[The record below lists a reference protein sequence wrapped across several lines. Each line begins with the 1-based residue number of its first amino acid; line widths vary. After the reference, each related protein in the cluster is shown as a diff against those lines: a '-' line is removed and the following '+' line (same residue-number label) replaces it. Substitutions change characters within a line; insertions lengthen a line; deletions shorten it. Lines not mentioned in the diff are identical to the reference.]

1 MCQVGPSVLTGA
13 LLYGFYG
20 VVAVGS
26 IHDGPPGL
34 LPCNC
39 TSTID
44 KSKRERKGLGF
55 SLSLSRAEREL
66 SSSSSSLYYYY
77 HHVASISGDCGGYD
91 AYAVL

>member
-39 TSTID
+39 TID